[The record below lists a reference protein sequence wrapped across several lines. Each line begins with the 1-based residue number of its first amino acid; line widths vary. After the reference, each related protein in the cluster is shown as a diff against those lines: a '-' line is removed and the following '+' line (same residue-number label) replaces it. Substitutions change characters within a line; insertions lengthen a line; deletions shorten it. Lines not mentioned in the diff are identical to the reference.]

1 MVSILLRNGPSNVL
15 FFGFRTKVKD
25 YLPDTGQSW
34 WGNFV
39 TDFVSGAFLGA
50 FISTVMYPI
59 NVIKAHQQCQV
70 SAGQCRGMKKC
81 RNFDS
86 NIEQVISLLYTYP
99 PYCTHTH
106 ITSTGW
112 RTIPV
117 HASHLL
123 GCIQI
128 TWKPP

>member
-1 MVSILLRNGPSNVL
+1 MMGDNVVIQYFFCRNSLHITKDLWKFGLKEYYRGMVSILLRNGPSNVL

-70 SAGQCRGMKKC
+70 SAEQCRAVKKC
-81 RNFDS
+81 KNVDYERN
-86 NIEQVISLLYTYP
+86 
-99 PYCTHTH
+99 
-106 ITSTGW
+106 
-112 RTIPV
+112 
-117 HASHLL
+117 
-123 GCIQI
+123 
-128 TWKPP
+128 K